1 MHLVLFIIV
10 RGSIILFNKCQGE
23 KIWLSGK
30 GTGLG
35 PQDCYHA
42 WSQKIQIRMR
52 ISIMTLTKLFN
63 LLEPQIFLINNIS
76 TLLDCIV

>member
-23 KIWLSGK
+23 KIWSSGK

-35 PQDCYHA
+35 PQDCNQA
-42 WSQKIQIRMR
+42 WSQKMD
-52 ISIMTLTKLFN
+52 MN
-63 LLEPQIFLINNIS
+63 
-76 TLLDCIV
+76 VY